1 MKLLR
6 FGKYRSILQKDV
18 TSTTIKVICN
28 FFPWEEI
35 LKWSTHILEIADL
48 LSYGQSFQ
56 ARYIYVNPSCSVS
69 PSRHISFLNIV
80 ESRLEEDLDK
90 DNQTESRKK
99 EEDAQ
104 ILKASAPDN
113 FTFCPLF

>member
-1 MKLLR
+1 M
-6 FGKYRSILQKDV
+6 
-18 TSTTIKVICN
+18 
-28 FFPWEEI
+28 
-35 LKWSTHILEIADL
+35 
-48 LSYGQSFQ
+48 
-56 ARYIYVNPSCSVS
+56 
-69 PSRHISFLNIV
+69 

-113 FTFCPLF
+113 FTLFFYIVSKYIYKPPKFVLFGGKSVVLLVPLPQTNR

>member
-1 MKLLR
+1 M
-6 FGKYRSILQKDV
+6 
-18 TSTTIKVICN
+18 
-28 FFPWEEI
+28 
-35 LKWSTHILEIADL
+35 
-48 LSYGQSFQ
+48 
-56 ARYIYVNPSCSVS
+56 
-69 PSRHISFLNIV
+69 

-113 FTFCPLF
+113 FTFCPLFYAVYIYKPPKFVLFQGKSVVLLVPLPQTNR

>member
-1 MKLLR
+1 M
-6 FGKYRSILQKDV
+6 
-18 TSTTIKVICN
+18 
-28 FFPWEEI
+28 
-35 LKWSTHILEIADL
+35 
-48 LSYGQSFQ
+48 
-56 ARYIYVNPSCSVS
+56 
-69 PSRHISFLNIV
+69 

-113 FTFCPLF
+113 FTFPLFYTVSKYIYKPPKFVLFLGKSVVLLVPLPQTNR